1 MAFLETVA
9 SASPPIHL
17 TTFGY
22 TREGR
27 ALPLVVVGNV
37 SGASADDVRAAAGIR
52 VYIQANIHAG
62 EVEGKEAMQALLREL
77 AGGAHANWGESLVLL
92 VAPIYNADG
101 NERIVLTNRRF
112 QNGPTGG
119 MRQRPNAQ
127 GLDLN
132 RDHMKLESPEAR
144 SLARML
150 TAYDPHALLDLH
162 TTDGTHHGYHL
173 TYAPPLHPN
182 TAEPV
187 VRLLRDE
194 LLPAVTERIASADGW
209 DYYYGNVPSEASGR
223 ARGWYTFDHRPRFGN
238 NYGGLRNRVAILSEA
253 YAYLSF
259 EDRIAATS
267 RFVEEILDW
276 VAAHQQDIARVV
288 ADADAEVVVGRQL
301 ALRADFEQSGEPV
314 DILMG
319 DVARERHP
327 LTGAPVLRRLDEHT
341 TETMPEFGM
350 FARR

>member
-127 GLDLN
+127 GWT
-132 RDHMKLESPEAR
+132 SIA
-144 SLARML
+144 
-150 TAYDPHALLDLH
+150 
-162 TTDGTHHGYHL
+162 TT
-173 TYAPPLHPN
+173 
-182 TAEPV
+182 
-187 VRLLRDE
+187 
-194 LLPAVTERIASADGW
+194 
-209 DYYYGNVPSEASGR
+209 
-223 ARGWYTFDHRPRFGN
+223 
-238 NYGGLRNRVAILSEA
+238 
-253 YAYLSF
+253 
-259 EDRIAATS
+259 
-267 RFVEEILDW
+267 
-276 VAAHQQDIARVV
+276 
-288 ADADAEVVVGRQL
+288 
-301 ALRADFEQSGEPV
+301 
-314 DILMG
+314 
-319 DVARERHP
+319 
-327 LTGAPVLRRLDEHT
+327 
-341 TETMPEFGM
+341 
-350 FARR
+350 